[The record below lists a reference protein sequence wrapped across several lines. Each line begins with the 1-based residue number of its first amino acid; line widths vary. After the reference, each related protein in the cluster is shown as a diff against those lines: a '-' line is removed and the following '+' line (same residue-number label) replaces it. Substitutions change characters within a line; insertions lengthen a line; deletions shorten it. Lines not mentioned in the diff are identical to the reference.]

1 MDRDREKARYLRVP
15 VEPIDPTA
23 FDAVPLLR
31 AMGRTAF
38 QARNLARAGEIYDQ
52 MLADRNCTIILCLA
66 GSLVSAGLGRAIS
79 VLLEHAMADA
89 VVATGANIVDQDFFE
104 ALGFRHYLGSPDVD
118 DNLLRELHIDRIYDT
133 FIDEDELRIC
143 DHTVAEIADR
153 LPPRAYSSREFIR
166 EMGRWLVQEGKGQR
180 SITRIAYEKGI
191 PIFCPAF
198 SDSSAGFGLV
208 YHQWHKPER
217 HVAIDCVKD
226 FLELT
231 RIKIASQETGL
242 VMIGGGVPKN
252 FAQDVV
258 VAADI
263 LGVEAPMHRYAIQI
277 TVADVRDG
285 GLSGSTL
292 KEASSWGKVAQG
304 LEQMVFAEAT
314 LALPLLVSY
323 VYHRGSWKGRAAK
336 RLNEELDAAAVVSPR

>member
-1 MDRDREKARYLRVP
+1 MMPEREKRRYLQAP
-15 VEPIDPTA
+15 VEQLDPTA
-23 FDAVPLLR
+23 FDVTPLLA
-31 AMGRTAF
+31 AMGKTAF
-38 QARNLARAGEIYDQ
+38 QARNLARAAEIYDR
-52 MLADRNCTIILCLA
+52 MLADRDCTIILCLA
-66 GSLVSAGLGRAIS
+66 GSLVSAGLGRSIAT
-79 VLLEHAMADA
+79 LLERNMADA

-104 ALGFRHYLGSPDVD
+104 ALGFRHYIGSPDVN
-118 DNLLRELHIDRIYDT
+118 DNALRELHIDRIYDT

-143 DHTVAEIADR
+143 DHTTAEIADM

-166 EMGRWLVQEGKGQR
+166 EMGKWLVERDKGR
-180 SITRIAYEKGI
+180 GAITRVAYEKGI

-208 YHQWHKPER
+208 YHQWHKPDR
-217 HVAIDCVKD
+217 HVAIDSVRD

-231 RIKIASQETGL
+231 KIKVASRETGL

-252 FAQDVV
+252 FAQDIV

-263 LGVEAPMHRYAIQI
+263 LGMDAPMHRYAIQI
-277 TVADVRDG
+277 TVADARDG

-323 VYHRGSWKGRAAK
+323 VFHRGTWEGRAAK
-336 RLNEELDAAAVVSPR
+336 RLSDALDAAPARR